1 MPDPSAFLPA
11 LLVLVLA
18 IVMVWFAFGTQ
29 RNISRGN
36 RVLAWMQSGL
46 PALGPRTTMR
56 WLGSSVAELS
66 IAQARAPYREAL
78 VMVVLEPRDLG
89 ALWAFARTRGRRDF
103 IILRLSL
110 KRAPRWEADLVDPT
124 AWTAGHRR
132 SDDTELEAH
141 EPWTDA
147 SGRTIGVADDGH
159 ADLATLRA
167 HWDRL
172 GRHSGGAWRISVR
185 VTVPHLEIHLLPPD
199 LQQAD
204 ARHLFGEVGKLAEAV
219 STGQMGPG

>member
-1 MPDPSAFLPA
+1 MPEPSAFLPA
-11 LLVLVLA
+11 LLIVLLA
-18 IVMVWFAFGTQ
+18 VVMVWFAIGTQ

-36 RVLAWMQSGL
+36 LVLEWMQGGL

-56 WLGSSVAELS
+56 WLGSSVAELR
-66 IAQARAPYREAL
+66 IAEARAPYREAV

-110 KRAPRWEADLVDPT
+110 VRAPRWEADLVDPA
-124 AWTAGHRR
+124 AWTAGHQR

-147 SGRTIGVADDGH
+147 SGRTIGVAGDGR
-159 ADLATLRA
+159 ADLDALRT

-172 GRHSGGAWRISVR
+172 ARHSGGAWRISVR
-185 VTVPHLEIHLLPPD
+185 STVPHLEIHLLPPD
-199 LQQAD
+199 PERAS
-204 ARHLFGEVGKLAEAV
+204 ARQLFAEVGEVAAAL
-219 STGQMGPG
+219 SSH